1 METDFRKELE
11 QLINKYS
18 KENGSDTPDFILAR
32 YLENVLQNF
41 DAAVN
46 EREQWYDRTPKIDD
60 GYLGELGETP
70 PIPIADVPFPIEIP
84 PIIDLENNEPLID
97 YDSTGNPPPSITDIP
112 RTGDAP
118 DIMPSQT
125 SNND

>member
-32 YLENVLQNF
+32 YLENVLENF
-41 DAAVN
+41 DAAVK
-46 EREQWYDRTPKIDD
+46 EREEWYGRQQK
-60 GYLGELGETP
+60 LVELCNLPE
-70 PIPIADVPFPIEIP
+70 DVPFPDEIP
-84 PIIDLENNEPLID
+84 PVFLDNQEPFID
-97 YDSTGNPPPSITDIP
+97 YDSTGNPPPSITDIK
-112 RTGDAP
+112 RTGDPP

-125 SNND
+125 SGNE